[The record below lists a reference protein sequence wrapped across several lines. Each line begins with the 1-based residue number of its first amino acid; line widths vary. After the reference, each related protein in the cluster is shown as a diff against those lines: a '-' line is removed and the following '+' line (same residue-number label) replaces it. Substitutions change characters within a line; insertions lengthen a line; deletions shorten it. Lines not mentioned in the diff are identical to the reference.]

1 MGSYE
6 SIFSIIG
13 PVMVG
18 PSSSHTAGAVRI
30 GQLARSILG
39 ETPSVAEI
47 FLHGSFA
54 ETGPGHGTDKA
65 IVAGLL
71 GLETWDDR
79 VKDAFDLAHEA
90 GFKFGIKA
98 ANLGPRMHPC
108 STRLVV
114 TSRAGLRFDI
124 VGSSLGGGSV
134 VLTEINGFEVKLSGE
149 YHTLVT
155 VHADRPGIIREVS
168 TVLGDHQVNI
178 AFMKVARKHKGDEA
192 FMTVETDEPIA
203 EACVAAIR
211 AIDGMHSVRFLRID
225 MGGSHPGQAR
235 GEVEG

>member
-30 GQLARSILG
+30 GQLTRSILG
-39 ETPSVAEI
+39 QTPKVADI
-47 FLHGSFA
+47 GLHGSFA

-71 GLETWDDR
+71 GFETWDDR
-79 VKDAFDLAHEA
+79 VKDAFDFAHQA
-90 GFKFGIKA
+90 GMKFGIRA
-98 ANLGPRMHPC
+98 VNLGPRMHPC
-108 STRLVV
+108 STKIVV
-114 TSRAGLRFDI
+114 TDPAGESLEV

-134 VLTEINGFEVKLSGE
+134 VITEINGFEVKLSGE

-155 VHADRPGIIREVS
+155 VHQDRPGIIKEVS

-192 FMTVETDEPIA
+192 FMTVETDQSIA
-203 EACVAAIR
+203 KACIDAIR
-211 AIDGMHSVRFLRID
+211 EIEGMRSVRFLHID
-225 MGGSHPGQAR
+225 LKG
-235 GEVEG
+235 

>member
-1 MGSYE
+1 MASYE

-30 GQLARSILG
+30 GQLTRSILG
-39 ETPSVAEI
+39 ETPVSAEI

-54 ETGPGHGTDKA
+54 ETGPGHGTDRA
-65 IVAGLL
+65 LVAGLL

-79 VKDAFDLAHEA
+79 VKEAFDLAEA
-90 GFKFGIKA
+90 AGMRFQIKA

-108 STRLVV
+108 STRMVV
-114 TSRAGLRFDI
+114 ESAGGLRFDV

-134 VLTEINGFEVKLSGE
+134 LLTEINGFEVKLSGE

-155 VHADRPGIIREVS
+155 VHRDRPGIIKEVS

-178 AFMKVARKHKGDEA
+178 AFMKVARKHRGDDA
-192 FMTVETDEPIA
+192 FMTVETDQPISG
-203 EACVAAIR
+203 ACLDAIR
-211 AIDGMHSVRFLRID
+211 AISGMHSVRFLRID
-225 MGGSHPGQAR
+225 LKG
-235 GEVEG
+235 